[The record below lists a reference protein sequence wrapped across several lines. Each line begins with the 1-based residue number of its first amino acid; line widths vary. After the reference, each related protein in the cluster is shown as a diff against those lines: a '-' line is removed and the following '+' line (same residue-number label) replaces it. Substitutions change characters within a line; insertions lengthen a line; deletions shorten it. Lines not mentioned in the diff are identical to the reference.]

1 MMNLARTQQKRAT
14 IVRPNPNPMPKRRVE
29 FSTSL
34 PRASAVS
41 LAAAAI
47 SSWDSAADES
57 SLDESDRKEPIKTLI
72 T

>member
-1 MMNLARTQQKRAT
+1 MNLARTQQRRAT
-14 IVRPNPNPMPKRRVE
+14 IVRPNPNPMPTRRIE
-29 FSTSL
+29 LSTSL

-47 SSWDSAADES
+47 FSWDSAADES
-57 SLDESDRKEPIKTLI
+57 SLDESDRKEPIETLI